1 VSRAQR
7 ERVLVNL
14 GSGSREAISL
24 PTYFDAWK
32 QLRVDVDPL
41 VEPDILAD
49 LTDLSPIPANHADAV
64 WASHCIEHLYEHQ
77 VMTALNEFRRVVR
90 DDGFVCVIVPDLQ
103 AVANYVA
110 ADRLHE
116 PIYDSPA
123 GPVTAHDIF
132 FGYGTAIAGGRPS
145 MAHHCGFTPAAL
157 QRCFEQLPFGEVLLR
172 RRVESLE
179 LVALARVRP
188 PKDVDEREA
197 LFSAL
202 AL

>member
-1 VSRAQR
+1 MSRVLR

-14 GSGSREAISL
+14 GSGPSEASSL
-24 PTYFDAWK
+24 PSYFTQWK

-49 LTDLSPIPANHADAV
+49 LTDLSPIPDSHADAV

-77 VMTALNEFRRVVR
+77 VMTALGEFRRVVR

-132 FGYGTAIAGGRPS
+132 FGYGTAIASGRPS
-145 MAHHCGFTPAAL
+145 MAHHCGFTPGAL
-157 QRCFEQLPFGEVLLR
+157 QRCFEQLAFGEVLLR

-188 PKDVDEREA
+188 PKDADEREA

>member
-1 VSRAQR
+1 VNRAQR

-14 GSGSREAISL
+14 GSGPREAISL
-24 PTYFDAWK
+24 PTFFDEWK
-32 QLRVDVDPL
+32 QLRVDVDRL

-49 LTDLSPIPANHADAV
+49 LTDLSPIPDGHADAV

-77 VMTALNEFRRVVR
+77 VMIALNEFRRVVR

-116 PIYDSPA
+116 RIYDSPA

-132 FGYGTAIAGGRPS
+132 FGYGAAIASGRLS
-145 MAHHCGFTPAAL
+145 MAHHCGFTPGAL
-157 QRCFEQLPFGEVLLR
+157 QRCFEQLAFGEVLLR

-179 LVALARVRP
+179 LVALARVQR
-188 PKDVDEREA
+188 PKDPDERDA